1 MEEANGIAF
10 EELTLWLVTFDVRQA
25 GDTMPLQA
33 AVER

>member
-10 EELTLWLVTFDVRQA
+10 EKRTLWRVTFDVRQA

-33 AVER
+33 PVQR